1 MTISITHLPS
11 RALAAAI
18 ALALAS
24 VGAVVS
30 IASPAQALTIH
41 TITSPDGNTSLTV
54 QNENDGSLTYTVQQD
69 GQSIIDTSSMGLVTS
84 AVDLSIGLSYV
95 GFTTRVVD
103 ETYELVAHKIT
114 TSVAD
119 ANELTLNYSKSGT
132 SFSVIVQAHGDGV
145 AFRYVVAGS
154 GTASVT
160 DEYTTFNLP
169 SGTGNWASPFR
180 SASDYEDIY
189 PYLSATNMGTAR
201 YAFPILSSLRD
212 NTQWAL
218 ITEASV
224 CNLDGNYPAIN
235 VVGTGTGTGSRVLD
249 VRFPPDQIGA
259 VSSALPLTTPWRVIH
274 ATATL
279 NELVRSS
286 LVTDLNP
293 ASELV
298 DESWVVPGKASWSW
312 WSDEG
317 SAASLD
323 KQLRYVD
330 SAEAAGFEYV
340 TVDCCWLAADIP
352 TIVDYA
358 QARGIGIFLWTDADA
373 IDTPGE
379 LSTKLPL
386 WKSWGIKGLKIDFFM
401 SDTQQRMGAYNL
413 ISDAAAANELMVN
426 FHGSTKPSGENRTWP
441 HVITSEAILGSEQY
455 KYGRP
460 PTAKHDA
467 TVPFTRN
474 VIGGMDMTPV
484 IISPTDLLTT
494 QSHQLA
500 LSVVFESAMTHFADS
515 DAAYQTWI
523 GRHFLKVVP
532 TVWNDTILVEGFPD
546 SYATFARK
554 SGDEWYVGAIAD
566 AARTATIPLSFLGSG
581 NYTATI
587 FKDGANDQQIVTQ
600 VLTVTSVS
608 TLSIALRLHGGAS
621 VQISKTPLSFDGT
634 ADRLYEA
641 ESGSNTRTGST
652 VADCPGCSG
661 TDKVGDLG
669 NGNTVR
675 FNGVTAASAGQHLV
689 TVGYLSADAR
699 DLTVSVNGATPTLI
713 DLESSGGWNI
723 VGTATVAV
731 TLTSG
736 ANTLTFGNASGYA
749 PDIDRIVISRP
760 YEAEAAGNVKTG
772 NASTATCAGCSGGN
786 KVGNLYGASTLGF
799 TGVNAQVS
807 GSTTI
812 RIHYASADERSVQ
825 VRVGSG
831 TPVTLTLPPTG
842 GWNVTSVK
850 TIALP
855 LVAGSNTITFD
866 SAGGYAP
873 DIDRIVVSQ

>member
-1 MTISITHLPS
+1 MISTTHLPS
-11 RALAAAI
+11 RALAAAT
-18 ALALAS
+18 AFAFMA
-24 VGAVVS
+24 VAAVVT
-30 IASPAQALTIH
+30 AAPAHAVTTH
-41 TITSPDGNTSLTV
+41 TVTSPDGTTSLIV
-54 QNENDGSLTYTVQQD
+54 QNENDGSLTYTVVQD

-84 AVDLSIGLSYV
+84 AIDLSTGLSYL
-95 GFTTRVVD
+95 GSTTRVVD
-103 ETYELVAHKIT
+103 ETYELVAQKT
-114 TSVAD
+114 GTSVAE
-119 ANELTLNYSKSGT
+119 ANELTLNYSKSGVA
-132 SFSVIVQAHGDGV
+132 FSVIAQAHDDGV

-154 GTASVT
+154 GSTSVT
-160 DEYTTFNLP
+160 DEDTTFNLP
-169 SGTGNWASPFR
+169 TGTGNWASPFR
-180 SASDYEDIY
+180 SVSDYEDFY
-189 PYLSATNMGTAR
+189 PYAAATGMGTAR
-201 YAFPILSSLRD
+201 YSLPILSSLRN

-224 CNLDGNYPAIN
+224 YNLDGNYPAIN
-235 VVGTGTGTGSRVLD
+235 VVGIGSGSRVLD
-249 VRFPPDQIGA
+249 VKFPPDQSGA
-259 VSSALPLTTPWRVIH
+259 VSSTLPLKTPWRVIH
-274 ATATL
+274 ATGTL

-293 ASELV
+293 ASELT
-298 DESWVVPGKASWSW
+298 DESWVAPGKASWSW

-317 SAASLD
+317 SAASLQ
-323 KQLRYVD
+323 KQLRYID

-358 QARGIGIFLWTDADA
+358 DARGIGIFIWTDADA
-373 IDTPGE
+373 IDTTAE
-379 LSTKLPL
+379 LNTKLPL
-386 WKSWGIKGLKIDFFM
+386 WKSWGIQGLKIDFFM

-413 ISDAAAANELMVN
+413 IADAAAANELMVN

-484 IISPTDLLTT
+484 VISPTDLLTT

-515 DAAYQTWI
+515 DAAYQTWV

-532 TVWNDTILVEGFPD
+532 TVWDDTILVEGFPD
-546 SYATFARK
+546 SHATFARR

-566 AARTATIPLSFLGSG
+566 AARTATIPLNFLGSG

-600 VLTVTSVS
+600 VLTVTSAS

-621 VQISKTPLSFDGT
+621 VQISKTPLTFDGT

-641 ESGSNTRTGST
+641 ESASNTRVGSS

-661 TDKVGDLG
+661 TDKVGNLG

-699 DLTVSVNGATPTLI
+699 DLTVSVNGGTPTLI

-723 VGTATVAV
+723 TGTVTVPV
-731 TLTSG
+731 TLTAG

-760 YEAEAAGNVKTG
+760 YEAEASGNTKTG
-772 NASTATCAGCSGGN
+772 NAANASCSGCSGGN

-812 RIHYASADERSVQ
+812 RIHYASADARSVQ

-831 TPVTLTLPPTG
+831 TPITVTLPPSG

>member
-1 MTISITHLPS
+1 MISTTRLPS
-11 RALAAAI
+11 RMIAALL
-18 ALALAS
+18 ALALVAVS
-24 VGAVVS
+24 VLVTS
-30 IASPAQALTIH
+30 AQSAYALTTH
-41 TITSPDGNTSLTV
+41 TVTSPDGTTSLTV
-54 QNENDGSLTYTVQQD
+54 RNEDDGSLTYTVLQD
-69 GQSIIDTSSMGLVTS
+69 GLSIIDTSNLGLVTS

-95 GFTTRVVD
+95 GSTTRTVN
-103 ETYELVAHKIT
+103 ETYTLVEHKT
-114 TSVAD
+114 ATSVAN

-132 SFSVIVQAHGDGV
+132 SFSVIIQAHDDGV
-145 AFRYVVAGS
+145 AFRYVIGGS
-154 GTASVT
+154 GSTSVT
-160 DEYTTFNLP
+160 DEDTTFNLP
-169 SGTGNWASPFR
+169 TGTGNWASPFR
-180 SASDYEDIY
+180 TVSDYEDVY
-189 PYLSATNMGTAR
+189 PYLPATSMGTAR
-201 YAFPILSSLRD
+201 YSLPLLSSLRN

-224 CNLDGNYPAIN
+224 YNLDGKYPAVN
-235 VVGTGTGTGSRVLD
+235 VLGTGAGSRILD
-249 VRFPPDQIGA
+249 VAFPPNQVGA
-259 VSSALPLTTPWRVIH
+259 VTATLPLSTPWRVIH
-274 ATATL
+274 ATANL

-293 ASELV
+293 ASELA
-298 DESWVVPGKASWSW
+298 DTSWVKPGKASWSW

-317 SAASLD
+317 SAGSLA

-330 SAEAAGFEYV
+330 SAEAAGFQYV

-352 TIVDYA
+352 TIVNYA
-358 QARGIGIFLWTDADA
+358 SARGIGIFLWTDADA
-373 IDTPGE
+373 IDTVGE
-379 LSTKLPL
+379 INTKLPL

-401 SDTQQRMGAYNL
+401 SDTQQRMGVYNL
-413 ISDAAAANELMVN
+413 IADAAVTNQLMLN

-441 HVITSEAILGSEQY
+441 HVITSEAVLGSEQY

-460 PTAKHDA
+460 PTALHDA
-467 TVPFTRN
+467 TIPFTRN
-474 VIGGMDMTPV
+474 VVGGMDMTPV

-515 DAAYQTWI
+515 DAAYQTWV

-532 TVWNDTILVEGFPD
+532 TVWDDTIVVEGFPD

-554 SGDEWYVGAIAD
+554 SGNDWYVGAITN

-587 FKDGANDQQIVTQ
+587 FKDGANDQEIVTQ
-600 VLTVTSVS
+600 VVTVTAAT
-608 TLSIALRLHGGAS
+608 TLSIPLRLHGGAS
-621 VQISKTPLSFDGT
+621 VQLSKTPLKFDGA

-641 ESGSNTRTGST
+641 ESASNTRTGST
-652 VADCPGCSG
+652 VSDCPGCSG
-661 TDKVGDLG
+661 TDKVGNLG

-689 TVGYLSADAR
+689 TVGYASADAR
-699 DLTVSVNGATPTLI
+699 NLTVSVNGGTPTLMT
-713 DLESSGGWNI
+713 LESSGGWNI

-731 TLTSG
+731 TLTAGS
-736 ANTLTFGNASGYA
+736 NTLTFGNAGGYA
-749 PDIDRIVISRP
+749 PDVDRIVISRS
-760 YEAEAAGNVKTG
+760 YEAEAAANVKTG
-772 NASTATCAGCSGGN
+772 NASTASCTGCSGGS
-786 KVGNLYGASTLGF
+786 KVGNLYGASTLGI

-812 RIHYASADERSVQ
+812 RIHYASADQRTVQ
-825 VRVGSG
+825 VRVGAG
-831 TPVTLTLPPTG
+831 TPVTLTLPATG

-866 SAGGYAP
+866 SAGGFSP
-873 DIDRIVVSQ
+873 DIDRILVSQ